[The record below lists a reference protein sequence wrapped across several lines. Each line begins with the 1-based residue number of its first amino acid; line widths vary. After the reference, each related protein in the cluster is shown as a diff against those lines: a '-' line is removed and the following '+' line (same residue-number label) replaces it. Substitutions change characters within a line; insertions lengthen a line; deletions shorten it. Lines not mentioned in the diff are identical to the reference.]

1 MGPIFRQ
8 AFSSVD
14 CPAEDCERLEDCAG
28 HPFGGFQLRFA
39 EHGKPEAWDAMRR
52 FSAPFRISRREH
64 QQQREQ

>member
-39 EHGKPEAWDAMRR
+39 EHGKPEGLGCHEEIQRPVQNLEAR
-52 FSAPFRISRREH
+52 APATA
-64 QQQREQ
+64 